1 MKSKSYITD
10 CEGPLTLNDNAY
22 ELADYF
28 IPDGGELFK
37 TLSLYDDYLVDIVEK
52 EGYKAGNTLK
62 LILPFLLNAGV
73 TNDDMVEFSRNNI
86 SVLKDSKELLNHIKK
101 MMNHYIVSTSYGQYI
116 EALSDYMDFP
126 FENTF
131 YTSVDVDVD
140 MSNEEKVS
148 IEKFKNQILENPKD
162 YDLFD
167 KIFFEEIPKMSF
179 YDSIKDVEVVGG
191 EGKKKAIE
199 KIISD
204 KNIDKNQIFY
214 IGDSITDVEPLKF
227 AKNNNGISVSFNGNR
242 YSINAAEIA
251 IISESA
257 IPSLLIA
264 DIYNEN
270 DKEEVLKF
278 IEEYNSSNNI
288 ENILKKYNITSEVKN
303 KFLNTFN
310 SNNYPIIKIIDND
323 NFYDIVDESSKM
335 RNTIRG
341 QKIGELG

>member
-140 MSNEEKVS
+140 MSNEEKES

-278 IEEYNSSNNI
+278 IEEYNSSNDI

>member
-140 MSNEEKVS
+140 MSNEEKES

-227 AKNNNGISVSFNGNR
+227 AKNNDGISVSFNGNR

>member
-140 MSNEEKVS
+140 MSNEEKVL

-278 IEEYNSSNNI
+278 IEEYNSSNDI

>member
-73 TNDDMVEFSRNNI
+73 TNNDMVEFSRNNI

-140 MSNEEKVS
+140 MSNEEKVL

-278 IEEYNSSNNI
+278 IEEYNSSNDI

>member
-214 IGDSITDVEPLKF
+214 IGDSITDVEPLEF

-278 IEEYNSSNNI
+278 IEEYNSSNDI
-288 ENILKKYNITSEVKN
+288 ENILKKYNIASEVKN

>member
-10 CEGPLTLNDNAY
+10 CEGPLALNDNAY

-162 YDLFD
+162 YNLFD

-214 IGDSITDVEPLKF
+214 IGDSITDVEPLEF

-278 IEEYNSSNNI
+278 IEEYNSSNDI
-288 ENILKKYNITSEVKN
+288 ENILKKYNIASEVKN

>member
-1 MKSKSYITD
+1 MHMSLQITLFLMVGSY
-10 CEGPLTLNDNAY
+10 
-22 ELADYF
+22 
-28 IPDGGELFK
+28 
-37 TLSLYDDYLVDIVEK
+37 
-52 EGYKAGNTLK
+52 LK

-214 IGDSITDVEPLKF
+214 IGDSITDVEPLEF

-278 IEEYNSSNNI
+278 IEEYNSSNDI
-288 ENILKKYNITSEVKN
+288 ENILKKYNIASEVKN

>member
-270 DKEEVLKF
+270 DREEVLKF

>member
-131 YTSVDVDVD
+131 YTSVDVDMD
-140 MSNEEKVS
+140 MSNEEKVL

-278 IEEYNSSNNI
+278 IEEYNSSNDI

>member
-162 YDLFD
+162 YNLFD

-214 IGDSITDVEPLKF
+214 IGDSITDVEPLEF

-278 IEEYNSSNNI
+278 IEEYNSSNDI
-288 ENILKKYNITSEVKN
+288 ENILKKYNIASEVKN

>member
-140 MSNEEKVS
+140 MSNEEKES

-227 AKNNNGISVSFNGNR
+227 AKNNDGISVSFNGNR

-278 IEEYNSSNNI
+278 IEEYNSSNDI

-310 SNNYPIIKIIDND
+310 SNNYPIIKIIDNN

>member
-278 IEEYNSSNNI
+278 IEEYNSSNDI
-288 ENILKKYNITSEVKN
+288 ENILKKYNIDSEVKN

>member
-131 YTSVDVDVD
+131 YTSVDVDVE

-278 IEEYNSSNNI
+278 IEEYNSSNDI

>member
-167 KIFFEEIPKMSF
+167 KIFFEEIPKMIF

-278 IEEYNSSNNI
+278 IEEYNSSNDI
-288 ENILKKYNITSEVKN
+288 ENILKKYNITSEIKN

>member
-140 MSNEEKVS
+140 MSNEEKES

-227 AKNNNGISVSFNGNR
+227 AKNNDGISVSFNGNR

-278 IEEYNSSNNI
+278 IEEYNSSNDI

>member
-162 YDLFD
+162 YNLFD

>member
-278 IEEYNSSNNI
+278 IEEYNSSNDI
-288 ENILKKYNITSEVKN
+288 ENILKKYNIASEVKN

>member
-131 YTSVDVDVD
+131 YTSVDVDAD
-140 MSNEEKVS
+140 MSNEEKES

>member
-28 IPDGGELFK
+28 IQNGGELFK

-86 SVLKDSKELLNHIKK
+86 SVLKDSKDLLNHIKE

-131 YTSVDVDVD
+131 YTSVNVDVPI
-140 MSNEEKVS
+140 SKEEKEL
-148 IEKFKNQILENPKD
+148 IEKFKKQILENPKD
-162 YDLFD
+162 YELFD
-167 KIFFEEIPKMSF
+167 KIFFEEIPKMGF
-179 YDSIKDVEVVGG
+179 YNSIKDVEVVGG
-191 EGKKKAIE
+191 EGKKMAIE
-199 KIISD
+199 KIIAD

-251 IISESA
+251 IVSESA

-278 IEEYNSSNNI
+278 IEDYNSSDNI
-288 ENILKKYNITSEVKN
+288 EKLLENYKITTDVKN
-303 KFLNTFN
+303 KFLNTFK
-310 SNNYPIIKIIDND
+310 NNDYPIIKIIDND

>member
-227 AKNNNGISVSFNGNR
+227 AKNNDGISVSFNGNR

-278 IEEYNSSNNI
+278 IEEYNSSNDI

>member
-278 IEEYNSSNNI
+278 IEEYNSSNDI
-288 ENILKKYNITSEVKN
+288 ENILKKYNITSEIKN

>member
-278 IEEYNSSNNI
+278 IEEYNSSNDI

>member
-86 SVLKDSKELLNHIKK
+86 SVLKDSKELLNYIKK

-140 MSNEEKVS
+140 MSNEEKES